1 MKKLALILTVVLFS
15 TVFVTP
21 AHSTMKKLAQT
32 GFGFLKADHS
42 ARAAAMG
49 GALMLVGEGADALFY
64 NPAGMAVMP
73 QKVDFF
79 GNMTQWIADIN
90 YNAVGVVVNLGT
102 IGTVGLS
109 AIMCDYGDIEG
120 TRIDPDADLGYVDT
134 GNLDVGAYEIGI
146 GYARRLTNKFTVG
159 AHVKYVGQNLG
170 ESFIAE
176 DDVTAKENKVA
187 DFAYDFG
194 TVFYPGFQSLRFG
207 MSVRNFSRELKYE
220 QEGFQLPL
228 TFTIGVAMDIMDLVG
243 EHSSP
248 LLIAIDAVHPRDY
261 SERIHVGAEY
271 VLMDM
276 IALRGGYKFNYDEEG
291 LTFGVGFNP
300 SVAGIDLKVDYAYS
314 SFGIWD
320 LVNRFSIG
328 VSF

>member
-21 AHSTMKKLAQT
+21 AHSAMKKLAQT
-32 GFGFLKADHS
+32 GFGFLKVDQS

-73 QKVDFF
+73 KKVDFF
-79 GNMTQWIADIN
+79 GNMTQWIADIS
-90 YNAVGVVVNLGT
+90 YNSVGVVVNLGT
-102 IGTVGLS
+102 IGTVGIS
-109 AIMCDYGDIEG
+109 AIMADYGTIEG
-120 TRIDPDADLGYVDT
+120 TRVADTDIGYVDT
-134 GNLDVGAYEIGI
+134 GNLEVGAYAVGI
-146 GYARRLTNKFTVG
+146 GYARRLTNKFLVG
-159 AHVKYVGQNLG
+159 AHVKYVGQQLG
-170 ESFIAE
+170 ESLMA
-176 DDVTAKENKVA
+176 DGTTHDNTVA
-187 DFAYDFG
+187 DLAYDFG
-194 TVFYPGFQSLRFG
+194 TIFYPGFQSLRFG
-207 MSVRNFSRELKYE
+207 MSVRNFSKELKYE

-228 TFTIGVAMDIMDLVG
+228 TFTIGAAMDILDIVG
-243 EHSSP
+243 EHGSP
-248 LLIAIDAVHPRDY
+248 LLIAIDAIHPRDY

-314 SFGIWD
+314 SFGIFD

-328 VSF
+328 LSF

>member
-1 MKKLALILTVVLFS
+1 MKKLALFLTVVIFS

-32 GFGFLKADHS
+32 GFQFLKVDQS

-64 NPAGMAVMP
+64 NPAGMVMMP
-73 QKVDFF
+73 KKVDFF

-90 YNAVGVVVNLGT
+90 YNAVGVVVNLGA

-109 AIMCDYGDIEG
+109 AIMCDYGTIEG
-120 TRIDPDADLGYVDT
+120 TRVAATGKGYVDT
-134 GNLDVGAYEIGI
+134 GNLDVGAYEVGI

-159 AHVKYVGQNLG
+159 GHVKYVGQQLG
-170 ESFIAE
+170 ENLMPDA
-176 DDVTAKENKVA
+176 TTKENKVA
-187 DFAYDFG
+187 DLAYDFG
-194 TVFYPGFQSLRFG
+194 TIFYPGVQSLRFG
-207 MSVRNFSRELKYE
+207 MSIRNFSRELKYE
-220 QEGFQLPL
+220 KVGFQLPL
-228 TFTIGVAMDIMDLVG
+228 TFTIGAAMDILDFVG

-248 LLIAIDAVHPRDY
+248 LLIAVDAVHPRDY

-291 LTFGVGFNP
+291 LTFGVGFSP

-314 SFGIWD
+314 SFGIFD

-328 VSF
+328 ISF